1 MAGSSVGVVKDNPAL
16 LAAVNLAIAAAIED
30 GSMDTF
36 VAEANE
42 LASGATAS
50 LVDGEIVAD

>member
-1 MAGSSVGVVKDNPAL
+1 MEGSSVGVVKGNEAL
-16 LAAVNLAIAAAIED
+16 LAGVNMAIAAAIAD

-42 LASGATAS
+42 LST
-50 LVDGEIVAD
+50 GEIIEGLLDDQAA